1 MQTIGVSLAILGII
15 VVLLLLVEVRSFRT
29 RRTLITRRRLLLR
42 LAAGV
47 MLLALFSA
55 VFVGLLVLRLVDA
68 ESRPQFF
75 LAYWSGCLLIAV
87 VLVWVMLTDLR
98 EVEDKFNA
106 RRHEIWHDMARF
118 VAEQM
123 KSDQDARQTTKG
135 QQDE

>member
-1 MQTIGVSLAILGII
+1 MHTIGVSLAILGIM

-47 MLLALFSA
+47 MLLALLSA
-55 VFVGLLVLRLVDA
+55 VFVGLFVLRLVDTQ
-68 ESRPQFF
+68 SRPQLFV
-75 LAYWSGCLLIAV
+75 AYWSGCLLIAIA
-87 VLVWVMLTDLR
+87 LVWAMLTDLR

-123 KSDQDARQTTKG
+123 KGDHDAKQTTKG
-135 QQDE
+135 QRNE

>member
-1 MQTIGVSLAILGII
+1 VHTIGVSLAILGIM

-47 MLLALFSA
+47 MLLALLSA
-55 VFVGLLVLRLVDA
+55 VFVGLFVLRLVDTQ
-68 ESRPQFF
+68 SRPQLFV
-75 LAYWSGCLLIAV
+75 AYWSGCLLIAIA
-87 VLVWVMLTDLR
+87 LVWAMLTDLR

-123 KSDQDARQTTKG
+123 KGDHDAKQTTKG
-135 QQDE
+135 QRNE